1 MSPDLAQREVAIAAV
16 ALLAI
21 VLGLALGSQRGG
33 SSSREALPE
42 SIPAPD
48 GGWYHA
54 RAAATGRDLSPGAT
68 TACGQRV
75 MGSTIGIAHPVL
87 PCGVK
92 LYIGH
97 DDAEVLTQVIGRG
110 PEAQNVQFGLTDALA
125 RALGVDGRETIRW
138 RYAR

>member
-1 MSPDLAQREVAIAAV
+1 MSPDLAQRQVAIAAV

-21 VLGLALGSQRGG
+21 VLGLALGAQRGG
-33 SSSREALPE
+33 SSSREALPD

-125 RALGVDGRETIRW
+125 RALGVDGRQTIRW

>member
-1 MSPDLAQREVAIAAV
+1 MSPDLAQRQAAIAAV

-21 VLGLALGSQRGG
+21 VLGLALGAQRGD
-33 SSSREALPE
+33 SSSGPRLPE

-54 RAAATGRDLSPGAT
+54 SAAATGRDLTPGAT

-75 MGSTIGIAHPVL
+75 MGSTIGIAHPVF

-92 LYIGH
+92 LYVGH
-97 DDAEVLTQVIGRG
+97 DDTEVLTQVIGRG
-110 PEAQNVQFGLTDALA
+110 PEVSNVQFGLTDALA
-125 RALGVDGRETIRW
+125 RALGVDGRQTVRW

>member
-92 LYIGH
+92 VYIGH

-125 RALGVDGRETIRW
+125 RALGVDGRQTIRW

>member
-1 MSPDLAQREVAIAAV
+1 MSPDLAQREAAIAAI

-21 VLGLALGSQRGG
+21 VLGLALGSQRGN
-33 SSSREALPE
+33 SSSGPSLPE
-42 SIPAPD
+42 PVPAPG

-54 RAAATGRDLSPGAT
+54 SAAATGRDLTPGGT

-75 MGSTIGIAHPVL
+75 MGSTIGIAHPVF

-92 LYIGH
+92 LYVGH
-97 DDAEVLTQVIGRG
+97 GDTEVLTQVIGRG
-110 PEAQNVQFGLTDALA
+110 PEAPNVQFGLTDALA
-125 RALGVDGRETIRW
+125 RALGVDGRQTVRY

>member
-1 MSPDLAQREVAIAAV
+1 MSPDLAQREAAIAAV

-21 VLGLALGSQRGG
+21 VLGLAIGSQRGDN
-33 SSSREALPE
+33 SSRQRLPE

-54 RAAATGRDLSPGAT
+54 SAAATGRDLAPGGT

-75 MGSTIGIAHPVL
+75 MGSTIGIAHPVF

-92 LYIGH
+92 LYVGH
-97 DDAEVLTQVIGRG
+97 DDTEVLTQVIGRG
-110 PEAQNVQFGLTDALA
+110 PEAPNVQFGLTDALA
-125 RALGVDGRETIRW
+125 RALGVDGRQTVRW

>member
-21 VLGLALGSQRGG
+21 VLGLALASQRGG
-33 SSSREALPE
+33 SPSRDPLPE

-54 RAAATGRDLSPGAT
+54 RAAATGRDLTPGAT

-92 LYIGH
+92 LYIRH
-97 DDAEVLTQVIGRG
+97 DDEEVLTQVIGRG

-125 RALGVDGRETIRW
+125 RALGVDGRKTIRW

>member
-1 MSPDLAQREVAIAAV
+1 MSPDLAQRQAAIAAI

-21 VLGLALGSQRGG
+21 VLGLALASQRGG
-33 SSSREALPE
+33 DSSSEPLPE
-42 SIPAPD
+42 AVPAPD
-48 GGWYHA
+48 GGWYQA
-54 RAAATGRDLSPGAT
+54 RAAATGRDLTPGAT

-92 LYIGH
+92 LYIRH

-125 RALGVDGRETIRW
+125 RVLGVDGRETIRW

>member
-1 MSPDLAQREVAIAAV
+1 VSPDLAQREVGIAAV

-21 VLGLALGSQRGG
+21 VLSLALGAQRGD
-33 SSSREALPE
+33 SSAGERLPE
-42 SIPAPD
+42 AIPAPD

-54 RAAATGRDLSPGAT
+54 RAAATGRDLTPGAT

-110 PEAQNVQFGLTDALA
+110 PEATNVQFGLTDALA
-125 RALGVDGRETIRW
+125 RTLGIDGRETIRW

>member
-1 MSPDLAQREVAIAAV
+1 VHPDLAQRQVAIAAA

-21 VLGLALGSQRGG
+21 VVGLALASQRGG
-33 SSSREALPE
+33 SPDLKLPE
-42 SIPAPD
+42 AAPAPG

-54 RAAATGRDLSPGAT
+54 RAAATGRDLEPGTT
-68 TACGQRV
+68 TACGHRV
-75 MGSTIGIAHPVL
+75 MGSTMGIAHPVL

-97 DDAEVLTQVIGRG
+97 GDDEVLTQVIARG
-110 PEAQNVQFGLTDALA
+110 PEDARVEFGLSDPLA
-125 RALGVDGRETIRW
+125 RTLGVDGRETVRW

>member
-1 MSPDLAQREVAIAAV
+1 MSPDLAQREIAIAAV

-21 VLGLALGSQRGG
+21 VLGLALGSQRGE
-33 SSSREALPE
+33 SSTRVRLPE

-54 RAAATGRDLSPGAT
+54 RAAATGRDLTPGAT

-92 LYIGH
+92 LYIGN
-97 DDAEVLTQVIGRG
+97 DESEVLTQVIGRG
-110 PEAQNVQFGLTDALA
+110 PEAPNVQFGLTDALA
-125 RALGVDGRETIRW
+125 RTLGVDGRETIRW

>member
-1 MSPDLAQREVAIAAV
+1 MSPDLAQREAAIAAV

-21 VLGLALGSQRGG
+21 VLGLALGSQRGD
-33 SSSREALPE
+33 SSSRQPLPE
-42 SIPAPD
+42 PVPAPG

-54 RAAATGRDLSPGAT
+54 SAAATGRDLTPGAT

-75 MGSTIGIAHPVL
+75 MGSTIGIANPVL

-92 LYIGH
+92 LYLRRG
-97 DDAEVLTQVIGRG
+97 DTEVLTQVIGRG
-110 PEAQNVQFGLTDALA
+110 PEAPNVQFGLTDALA
-125 RALGVDGRETIRW
+125 RALGVDGRQTVRW

>member
-1 MSPDLAQREVAIAAV
+1 VSPDLGQRQVAIAAV

-21 VLGLALGSQRGG
+21 VLSLALGAQRSDSPAGE
-33 SSSREALPE
+33 RLPE

-54 RAAATGRDLSPGAT
+54 RAAATGRDLTPGAT

-110 PEAQNVQFGLTDALA
+110 PEAPNVQFGLTDALA

>member
-33 SSSREALPE
+33 GSSREPLPE

-54 RAAATGRDLSPGAT
+54 RAAATGRDLTPGAT

-125 RALGVDGRETIRW
+125 RALGVDGRKTIRW

>member
-1 MSPDLAQREVAIAAV
+1 
-16 ALLAI
+16 
-21 VLGLALGSQRGG
+21 
-33 SSSREALPE
+33 LPE

-125 RALGVDGRETIRW
+125 RALGVDGRQTIRW

>member
-1 MSPDLAQREVAIAAV
+1 MSPDLAQREAAIAAI

-21 VLGLALGSQRGG
+21 VLGLALGSQRGD
-33 SSSREALPE
+33 SSSGPRLPE
-42 SIPAPD
+42 PVPAPG

-54 RAAATGRDLSPGAT
+54 SAAATGRDLTPGGT

-75 MGSTIGIAHPVL
+75 MGSTIGIANPVL

-92 LYIGH
+92 LYVGH
-97 DDAEVLTQVIGRG
+97 DDTEVLTQVIGRG
-110 PEAQNVQFGLTDALA
+110 PEAPNVQFGLTDALA
-125 RALGVDGRETIRW
+125 RALGVDGRQTVRW

>member
-33 SSSREALPE
+33 GSSGEPLPE
-42 SIPAPD
+42 AVPAPD
-48 GGWYHA
+48 GGWYQA
-54 RAAATGRDLSPGAT
+54 RAAATGRDLTPGAT

-75 MGSTIGIAHPVL
+75 MGSTIGIANPVL

-92 LYIGH
+92 LYVRHG
-97 DDAEVLTQVIGRG
+97 DVEVLTQVIGRG
-110 PEAQNVQFGLTDALA
+110 PEALNVQFGLTDALA
-125 RALGVDGRETIRW
+125 RTLGVDGRKTISW

>member
-92 LYIGH
+92 LYIAH

-125 RALGVDGRETIRW
+125 RVLGVDGRQTIRC

>member
-1 MSPDLAQREVAIAAV
+1 VSPDLAQRQAAIAAV

-33 SSSREALPE
+33 GSPRADLPE
-42 SIPAPD
+42 PVPAPG

-54 RAAATGRDLSPGAT
+54 RAAATGRDLAPGST

-75 MGSTIGIAHPVL
+75 MGSTIGIANPVL

-92 LYIGH
+92 LYVRHG
-97 DDAEVLTQVIGRG
+97 DVEVLTQVIGRG
-110 PEAQNVQFGLTDALA
+110 PEAPNVQFGLTDALA
-125 RALGVDGRETIRW
+125 RALGVDGRETVRW

>member
-21 VLGLALGSQRGG
+21 VLSLALGAQRSDSHAG
-33 SSSREALPE
+33 EPLPE

-54 RAAATGRDLSPGAT
+54 RAAATGRDLTPGAT

-110 PEAQNVQFGLTDALA
+110 PEAPNVQFGLTDALA
-125 RALGVDGRETIRW
+125 RTLGVDGRETIRW